1 MKEIQPSS
9 VTIKNL
15 QPDPSQQVH
24 MVGINLQYGRPHA
37 LRMEKTSNHIPK
49 PNKTSNDD
57 WVRFIDLIGT
67 YFDRLGSEQTRRK
80 NPLALVF
87 RWQHPTLEFWH
98 IHHTRPVQCSGP
110 VPRDPSFR
118 EKPFHRCRH
127 SSILE
132 SAPLQRHSPAR
143 Y

>member
-67 YFDRLGSEQTRRK
+67 YFDRLGS
-80 NPLALVF
+80 
-87 RWQHPTLEFWH
+87 
-98 IHHTRPVQCSGP
+98 
-110 VPRDPSFR
+110 
-118 EKPFHRCRH
+118 
-127 SSILE
+127 
-132 SAPLQRHSPAR
+132 
-143 Y
+143 